1 MILLIPLGGLGN
13 RFKNLGYTEP
23 KALIKVEG
31 RPILFH
37 LLDNINYSKLDYTY
51 IVYNKEYTE
60 YDIENLIKNEY
71 IDINFKFLK
80 LEKDTEGALETI
92 SIALKKI
99 KHKEDR
105 PVICV
110 DGDNFYKTDIISLW
124 NGKNAVITFTDHDK
138 CESKFSYILKDNDND
153 NIIDIKEKELFENQ
167 IESFACTGAY
177 GFTSFKELLKT
188 ANKILN
194 DNYKVKNEYYISSAI
209 KYMISDNIKIKNIT
223 IDNKYYFS
231 LGTPEQVRKYEY
243 IFLFDLDGTLVD
255 TDELYYE
262 IWKELLKEYNIY
274 VDIIYYKKL
283 IKGKSDKNFLQ
294 SIIPNISDN
303 KIQEISL
310 KKDKIFI
317 TKIDKVKI
325 YDGVID
331 LLKQL
336 VNNRTA
342 IVTNCNK
349 IAVLE
354 ILKYYNINQYINK
367 IISTEDSIKTKP
379 DKEPYENA
387 IKFIDDVDFNR
398 YKYKND
404 TIKDYNKCI
413 VFEDS
418 YTGYSSAKN
427 AGIENIYIKVN
438 EPKSEMSLLN
448 TKKFRNYNELNV
460 DTIINDI
467 ERRLMIK
474 KSFNIPIK
482 KIKDVTIKSGGY
494 ICDIIKYNISFENN
508 NELNIIMK
516 ISNNDNNSLSKT
528 AKKLELYDNEK
539 YFYNYISS
547 HIFNIINIPA
557 CYNVIDTKK
566 TINII
571 LEDLTDMK
579 GEFNINLNKNINIL
593 IKVIEEIS
601 KLHVSNYFNGDDEL
615 PSYLLDVKKIKE
627 YTYYKQLIDE
637 RFDDFI
643 IKNEKYLSPSIK
655 ALFISIKE
663 KYETIINSAST
674 YPLSLC
680 HGDLK
685 SLNIF
690 YKDLMIP
697 YFLDFQYINLN
708 KGVSDIVFLLVESI
722 EFDKILYE
730 DIISYYYKI
739 LVKNKISYD
748 YDMYRKDIKDALC
761 IFPFFVCIW
770 FNTEDKNN
778 LVDKNFPSIFM
789 NKLIKY
795 YNYEFDINEENDAD
809 NDYDILPIEV

>member
-13 RFKNLGYTEP
+13 RFKKAGYKQP
-23 KALIKVEG
+23 KALINIEG
-31 RPILFH
+31 KPILFH
-37 LLDNINYSKLDYTY
+37 LLDNINYSKIDYVY
-51 IVYNKEYTE
+51 IVYNKEYAD
-60 YDIENLIKNEY
+60 YDIETIIKNKY
-71 IDINFKFLK
+71 IDIIFKFLK

-99 KHKEDR
+99 KNKDDK
-105 PVICV
+105 PIICV
-110 DGDNFYKTDIISLW
+110 DGDNFYTTDILSLW

-138 CESKFSYILKDNDND
+138 TDNKFSYILKDDD
-153 NIIDIKEKELFENQ
+153 NIIKDIKEKELFENQ
-167 IESFACTGAY
+167 ITSFACTGAY
-177 GFTSFKELLKT
+177 GFASYKELLRT

-194 DNYKVKNEYYISSAI
+194 DNFKVKNEYYISSAI
-209 KYMISDNIKIKNIT
+209 KYMINDNISFKNIT

-243 IFLFDLDGTLVD
+243 IFLFDLDGTLID
-255 TDELYYE
+255 TDELYFE
-262 IWKELLKEYNIY
+262 IWKELLKEYNII
-274 VDIIYYKKL
+274 VDIIYYKKI

-294 SIIPNISDN
+294 SIIPNITDN
-303 KIQEISL
+303 KIKEISFL
-310 KKDKIFI
+310 KDKIFI
-317 TKIDKVKI
+317 NKIDKIKI

-331 LLKQL
+331 FLKQL
-336 VNNRTA
+336 INSRTA

-349 IAVLE
+349 TAVLE
-354 ILKYYNINQYINK
+354 ILKYYNISQYINK
-367 IISTEDSIKTKP
+367 IISTDDIVKTKP
-379 DKEPYENA
+379 DKEPYVNA
-387 IKFIDDVDFNR
+387 IKFIDDIDFNR
-398 YKYKND
+398 YKYENN
-404 TIKDYNKCI
+404 ILKDYNKCI

-418 YTGYSSAKN
+418 YIGYLSAKN
-427 AGIENIYIKVN
+427 AGIENIYIKMN

-448 TKKFRNYNELNV
+448 TEKFKNYNDINA
-460 DTIINDI
+460 DIIINDI

-474 KSFNIPIK
+474 ESFNIPIN
-482 KIKDVTIKSGGY
+482 KIKDVTIKTGGY
-494 ICDIIKYNISFENN
+494 ICDIVKYNLLFENN
-508 NELNIIMK
+508 NKLNIIMK
-516 ISNNDNNSLSKT
+516 ISNNDSSLSKT
-528 AKKLELYDNEK
+528 AKELDLYENEK

-547 HIFNIINIPA
+547 YVFNTINIPA

-593 IKVIEEIS
+593 MKVIEEIA
-601 KLHVSNYFNGDDEL
+601 KLHINHYYKGDEEL
-615 PSYLLDVKKIKE
+615 PSYLLNVKKINE
-627 YTYYKQLIDE
+627 YTYYKQLINE

-643 IKNEKYLSPSIK
+643 INNEKYLSPAMK
-655 ALFISIKE
+655 DLFISIK
-663 KYETIINSAST
+663 KDYENIINNASV

-690 YKDLMIP
+690 YKDNMIP

-708 KGVSDIVFLLVESI
+708 KSVSDIIFLLVESI

-730 DIISYYYKI
+730 DTINYYYKI
-739 LVKNKISYD
+739 LIANNISYD
-748 YDMYRKDIKDALC
+748 YDIYRNDIKNALC

-795 YNYEFDINEENDAD
+795 YNYEFGIINEED
-809 NDYDILPIEV
+809 NEYDILPIEV